1 MGRKL
6 SLQALHVL
14 FHGRL
19 LHTLNARRPRY
30 QVMPTVTGSGT
41 RVTPKAS

>member
-1 MGRKL
+1 MPRTVEL
-6 SLQALHVL
+6 TTTVT
-14 FHGRL
+14 RYRV
-19 LHTLNARRPRY
+19 TRY